1 MTSTRPAPTPSGRAR
16 PLPPDE
22 RRAAIVRAV
31 LPVVRE
37 YGANATTRQLARAAG
52 VAEGTLFRVFPD
64 KEAIIG
70 AVIEHVVDPEPWVDA
85 VTTVDRTLPLRPR
98 LRAAVAVLQTRM
110 SDVFSIMVMI
120 GRTQPERAAQLR
132 RPQPQADPDPILDA
146 VLDLLRPDADR
157 FRVDVGEVGR
167 YLRLLVFAGTHVVI
181 TDNRPMTPD
190 EIVDLILDG
199 VLTHDIADLIL
210 DEALQQPIHSDHP
223 GD

>member
-1 MTSTRPAPTPSGRAR
+1 MSAHSFNLVDVTSTRLAPTASGRAR
-16 PLPPDE
+16 PLPPEE

-64 KEAIIG
+64 KEAIID

-85 VTTVDRTLPLRPR
+85 VRSVDPTLPLRPR
-98 LRAAVAVLQTRM
+98 LRAAVAILQVRM
-110 SDVFSIMVMI
+110 TDVFAIMMMI

-132 RPQPQADPDPILDA
+132 RPQPQPGPDPIMDA
-146 VLDLLRPDADR
+146 VLELLRPDADT
-157 FRVDVGEVGR
+157 FRVDVTEVAR
-167 YLRLLVFAGTHVVI
+167 FLRLLVFAGTHVLI
-181 TDNRPMTPD
+181 SDHQPMSPD
-190 EIVDLILDG
+190 DIVDLILDG
-199 VLTHDIADLIL
+199 VRRRPVHTDR
-210 DEALQQPIHSDHP
+210 Q